1 MVEKFIA
8 DVEENF
14 ERLRD
19 FLDNKCE
26 SCVALLELANIYQTT
41 RPIIFPDFE
50 EIRMETVQLTLDDI
64 RHLTTGYDDLSEEK
78 QDEIITKLC
87 KTLTRQY
94 TPFPLSI

>member
-41 RPIIFPDFE
+41 RPIIFPVHTCMIQGCFY
-50 EIRMETVQLTLDDI
+50 LDC
-64 RHLTTGYDDLSEEK
+64 
-78 QDEIITKLC
+78 KLENQ
-87 KTLTRQY
+87 K
-94 TPFPLSI
+94 SSSS